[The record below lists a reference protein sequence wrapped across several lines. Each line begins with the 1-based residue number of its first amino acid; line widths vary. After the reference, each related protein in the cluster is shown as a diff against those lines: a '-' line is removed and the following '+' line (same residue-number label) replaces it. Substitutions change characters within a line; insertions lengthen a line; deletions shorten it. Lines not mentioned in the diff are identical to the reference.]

1 MDSYTRQGRTVHLHF
16 KIWMFEG
23 SQTTL
28 EFTSQLYFN
37 DTITDQVYSQ
47 PPYSDRGPRDVRNI
61 QEGIFNGASTDG
73 LVQSNA
79 GEHLILNLTQQ
90 DLGYLGTFNIGL
102 KLNQRAIECIRWL
115 TLFIFSCFPY
125 CQQEYKSNMRI
136 LDLF

>member
-16 KIWMFEG
+16 KIRMFEG

-47 PPYSDRGPRDVRNI
+47 PLYSDRGPRDVRNN

-79 GEHLILNLTQQ
+79 GEHLMLNLTQQ

-102 KLNQRAIECIRWL
+102 KLNQ
-115 TLFIFSCFPY
+115 TG
-125 CQQEYKSNMRI
+125 Q
-136 LDLF
+136 